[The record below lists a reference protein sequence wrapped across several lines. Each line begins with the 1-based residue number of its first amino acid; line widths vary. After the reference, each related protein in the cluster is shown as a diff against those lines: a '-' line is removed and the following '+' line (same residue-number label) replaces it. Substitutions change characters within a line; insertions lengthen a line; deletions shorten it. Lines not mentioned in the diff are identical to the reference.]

1 MGLWKWLMSG
11 GIVIGPL
18 LIASVLVVTLI
29 LERSQFWWQVHQRQE
44 TVIRQFLADYKAQ
57 PQQAIQQLKQNRSL
71 PMARIFLAALEQ
83 EQATPEEFRLA
94 LESAAQGEIP
104 VLKRFSAVFETVVGV
119 APLLGLLGT
128 ILGLIG
134 SLSSL
139 QLGELS
145 GERTAGV
152 TSGIGEAL
160 VSTALGLVVA
170 MVTLLFANVFQ
181 ELYRRQR
188 AAMVSY
194 GGQLEILYRRYCRRR
209 EPR

>member
-44 TVIRQFLADYKAQ
+44 TVIRQFLADYKIQ